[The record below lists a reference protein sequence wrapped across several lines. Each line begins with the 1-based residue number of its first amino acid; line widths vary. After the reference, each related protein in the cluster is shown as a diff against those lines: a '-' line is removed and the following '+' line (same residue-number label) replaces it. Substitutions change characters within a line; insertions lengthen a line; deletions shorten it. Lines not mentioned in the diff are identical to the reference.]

1 MRCAPLLLALAACA
15 SAGGPPEA
23 STPRQAAIFSS
34 KETGLLLGELPRAVA
49 AQIAAPPASVWAA
62 VKKVYADFE
71 IPLTVENP
79 SAQQLGN
86 PNFYKT
92 RQLAGQSMVQF
103 VDCGSG
109 MTGPK
114 SAYYRIYISLLTDV
128 KTDGKGGTMI
138 QTTFLPQ
145 GQDFGGTSSEKIP
158 CASTGRFEA
167 YLLDR
172 VRAALGGPIK

>member
-15 SAGGPPEA
+15 SARGLPEA
-23 STPRQAAIFSS
+23 SSPRQAAIFSS
-34 KETGLLLGELPRAVA
+34 TETGLLLGERPRAVA
-49 AQIAAPPASVWAA
+49 AQIAAPPASVWLA

-103 VDCGSG
+103 VECGSG

-114 SAYYRIYISLLTDV
+114 AASYRIYISSLTTV
-128 KTDGKGGTMI
+128 MTDGRGGTTV
-138 QTTFLPQ
+138 QTTFIPR
-145 GQDFGGTSSEKIP
+145 GQDFSGTASDQIP
-158 CASTGRFEA
+158 CGSTGRFEA